1 MSNLRQA
8 KLECEGGREP
18 MLLGVTASGAV
29 KGRLL
34 LMTLEQRYR
43 NASSNTA
50 EIAYTFPLLY
60 GPNGGAVLL
69 APIES

>member
-8 KLECEGGREP
+8 KMECESGREP
-18 MLLGVTASGAV
+18 MLLGVKASGAV

-43 NASSNTA
+43 NASSNNA
-50 EIAYTFPLLY
+50 EITYTFPLPLRSKWRCRAD
-60 GPNGGAVLL
+60 GCR
-69 APIES
+69 S